1 MLEVGTI
8 NHTPIKGATY
18 NLIPARASDVNND
31 AGQTHEQAADPHP
44 RVENPKRSHGLGI
57 NLVTFPTG
65 SGAAVEELS
74 MVSPTR
80 VRATSDPPTPGI
92 GYMKTGGVSFLPC
105 LYLRDLF

>member
-1 MLEVGTI
+1 MWGMREVGTT
-8 NHTPIKGATY
+8 HTLLHCATY
-18 NLIPARASDVNND
+18 ELIPARASSDVNID
-31 AGQTHEQAADPHP
+31 AEQTHEQVVDPHP

-92 GYMKTGGVSFLPC
+92 GHMKTGGVRF
-105 LYLRDLF
+105 FHVE